1 MKIAVIAYE
10 FPPFTR
16 GGEGVS
22 AGLLVEKLREL
33 GIWVDVYVLSHENMI
48 VKTDMGDNI
57 FIKCKYK
64 VSPLLN
70 IETFI
75 KLILKV
81 KNYDLIH
88 GYGINGLL
96 ALFFIK
102 IIYGVPLIATLNR
115 EEVACIYYKNLVDSQ
130 CKKCSILKVLHCS
143 RCRSNEIV
151 KYKCPFIILF
161 LYHIIF
167 REVSKK
173 TDRYIVLSDS
183 LKNIYS
189 ICGFDEEKMDVIPNF
204 YDKCLYQA
212 SKKISINN
220 SSNNVKILYVGR
232 LTEQKGVITL
242 IKAFIDLNVQN
253 VELWI
258 VGNGPQENELKLI
271 ANASNKK
278 ENIKFYG
285 FKNYFELETFYRD
298 ADIFVHPCIWPEA
311 FGRTILEAM
320 LFKLAIITSNRG
332 APQEII
338 GDTGLIF
345 EAENIEDLKN
355 KLLYFIC
362 NRDKRIKFGIASH
375 QRAVSVYSPDNI
387 INDIIKVYSNVIEFN
402 NSSDRL

>member
-1 MKIAVIAYE
+1 
-10 FPPFTR
+10 
-16 GGEGVS
+16 
-22 AGLLVEKLREL
+22 
-33 GIWVDVYVLSHENMI
+33 
-48 VKTDMGDNI
+48 
-57 FIKCKYK
+57 
-64 VSPLLN
+64 
-70 IETFI
+70 
-75 KLILKV
+75 
-81 KNYDLIH
+81 
-88 GYGINGLL
+88 
-96 ALFFIK
+96 
-102 IIYGVPLIATLNR
+102 
-115 EEVACIYYKNLVDSQ
+115 
-130 CKKCSILKVLHCS
+130 
-143 RCRSNEIV
+143 
-151 KYKCPFIILF
+151 
-161 LYHIIF
+161 
-167 REVSKK
+167 
-173 TDRYIVLSDS
+173 
-183 LKNIYS
+183 
-189 ICGFDEEKMDVIPNF
+189 
-204 YDKCLYQA
+204 
-212 SKKISINN
+212 
-220 SSNNVKILYVGR
+220 
-232 LTEQKGVITL
+232 
-242 IKAFIDLNVQN
+242 
-253 VELWI
+253 
-258 VGNGPQENELKLI
+258 LI